1 MLSIT
6 TEYLPKEAKITEPKD
21 IDNPPL
27 IQDMLQI
34 HRLERYINETNEISI
49 KFFKT
54 AADEEPF
61 FTQWYS
67 RAGGLI
73 CGHKYSNVHD
83 NQCAEFRKNYFE
95 DETEWLECPVCKN
108 WFHETWFYV

>member
-1 MLSIT
+1 MSSIT
-6 TEYLPKEAKITEPKD
+6 TEYLPKEAEITEPKD

-34 HRLERYINETNEISI
+34 HRLERYINERNEISI

-61 FTQWYS
+61 YTQWYS
-67 RAGGLI
+67 RVGGLI
-73 CGHKYSNVHD
+73 CGHKDSNAHD

-95 DETEWLECPVCKN
+95 DDTEWLECPVCKN